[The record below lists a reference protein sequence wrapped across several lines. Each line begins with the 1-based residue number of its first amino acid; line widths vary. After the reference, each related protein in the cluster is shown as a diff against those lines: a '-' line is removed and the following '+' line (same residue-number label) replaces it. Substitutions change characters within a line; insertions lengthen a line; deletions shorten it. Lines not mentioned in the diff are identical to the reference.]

1 MDTGRGTGTRRVA
14 ADTCSAVR
22 LGCSGAADVALAPPP
37 APRIVSGVPAA
48 SGRTE
53 REFAMG
59 RFVIAAYRPKPGREE
74 RLLSAVRRHA
84 GVLRAE
90 GLISE
95 RPPYVMRAGDGTVV
109 EVFEWLS
116 TAAIERAHSNPAVQ
130 ALWAEFGEA
139 CDYVPVAALAEAA
152 RVFSEFEALPS

>member
-1 MDTGRGTGTRRVA
+1 
-14 ADTCSAVR
+14 
-22 LGCSGAADVALAPPP
+22 
-37 APRIVSGVPAA
+37 
-48 SGRTE
+48 
-53 REFAMG
+53 MG
-59 RFVIAAYRPKPGREE
+59 RFVIAAYRPKAGCES
-74 RLLSAVRRHA
+74 RLVAAVRRHA
-84 GVLRAE
+84 SVLRAE

-139 CDYVPVAALAEAA
+139 CDYVPVGALAEAGHI
-152 RVFSEFEALPS
+152 FSEFDALPA